1 MENRIF
7 FCKRNGKEVKVIFD
21 PTGVMLSPLYQDGIV
36 CKKSDEQTQKIKNGN
51 KKNNIP

>member
-7 FCKRNGKEVKVIFD
+7 FCKRNGKEVKVIID

-36 CKKSDEQTQKIKNGN
+36 CKKSDEQTQKIKNG
-51 KKNNIP
+51 K